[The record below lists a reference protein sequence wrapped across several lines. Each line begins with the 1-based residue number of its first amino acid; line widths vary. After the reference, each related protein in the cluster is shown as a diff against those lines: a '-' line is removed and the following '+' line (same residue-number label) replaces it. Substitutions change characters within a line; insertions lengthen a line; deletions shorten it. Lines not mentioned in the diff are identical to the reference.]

1 MAKAIGTTR
10 VQFLRLACGSLLVAV
25 IAMMKST
32 PAGAA
37 DEQAT
42 LREAAKG
49 AFLIG
54 AAVRPDLLDRGPTA
68 DLIAAQ
74 FDALTP
80 ENVAKPMELQP
91 RPGEFHFDRADV
103 IADFAAS
110 HGQQF
115 IGHTLCWHQQAPAWL
130 FQSADGKPLPREEG
144 LANLRTHIT
153 EVMSHFR
160 GRVRGWDVVNEA
172 IDDTDAKYLRDTPA
186 LRSIGEDYIIQAFK
200 FAQSADPDAEL
211 YYNDYNNELGP
222 KLQKT
227 VRLLNELKAAGVR
240 IDGVGMQGHWQIG
253 WPSTGEIETGITT
266 LAATGMKVHITELD
280 VDVLPRKGTS
290 ANITD
295 VQRAAATTQE
305 NPYITELPA
314 ELQQKLAERYQQIFK
329 VLLKHKD
336 VIDRVT
342 FWGVND
348 GMSWLNDFPVR
359 GRTNYPLLFDR
370 GYQPKPA
377 FFSVIRTLQDRA
389 S

>member
-1 MAKAIGTTR
+1 MTMFQPTA
-10 VQFLRLACGSLLVAV
+10 
-25 IAMMKST
+25 
-32 PAGAA
+32 AGAA
-37 DEQAT
+37 DEVPT
-42 LREAAKG
+42 LREAARK

-54 AAVRPDLLDRGPTA
+54 AAVRPDLLDRGPVS

-74 FDALTP
+74 FDSLTP
-80 ENVAKPMELQP
+80 ENVTKPAELQP
-91 RPGEFHFDRADV
+91 TPGRFNFDHADV
-103 IADFAAS
+103 IADFAAA

-115 IGHTLCWHQQAPAWL
+115 IGHTLCWHQQTPAWF

-144 LANLRTHIT
+144 LANLRRHIT
-153 EVMSHFR
+153 EVMEHFR

-172 IDDTDAKYLRDTPA
+172 IDDSDAKYLRDTPA

-200 FAQSADPDAEL
+200 FAQAADPDAEL

-240 IDGVGMQGHWQIG
+240 IDGVGMQGHWQMG
-253 WPSTGEIETGITT
+253 WPSIGEIDKGITT
-266 LAATGMKVHITELD
+266 LAATGLKVHVTELD

-290 ANITD
+290 ANVTD
-295 VQRAAATTQE
+295 VERAADTAKE
-305 NPYITELPA
+305 NPYPNGLPDDV
-314 ELQQKLAERYQQIFK
+314 QQKLAGRYEQIFK
-329 VLLKHKD
+329 VLLSHKD

-370 GYQPKPA
+370 AYQPKPA
-377 FFSVIRTLQDRA
+377 FFNVIRILQNQP